1 MVTLEQMAEA
11 HLLNVQREIAAL
23 NERKTQIDAE
33 IKRLTDYLNEGV
45 LALRNKSQ
53 QDDSILK

>member
-45 LALRNKSQ
+45 LVLRNKSQ